1 MIEYD
6 YQWLSLCGK
15 QEKPKASSDI
25 STFFHLMIFML
36 HILTLSLP
44 VLCWAGDNTDLP
56 LDSNISKTV
65 TVNITCTRTFFKEYS
80 LSFLMVCRLID
91 FALPVLKLLMLK
103 VCGII
108 GISKIAYFNFSGT
121 ERVKKLIGWLYSITF
136 SVNFLG

>member
-65 TVNITCTRTFFKEYS
+65 TVNIACTRTFFKEYS
-80 LSFLMVCRLID
+80 LNFLMVCRLID
-91 FALPVLKLLMLK
+91 FVLPVPKLLMFK

-108 GISKIAYFNFSGT
+108 GISKIEYFNFSGT
-121 ERVKKLIGWLYSITF
+121 ERVKKLIG
-136 SVNFLG
+136 